1 MCAATGRLPL
11 SLLRRYFPAATGE
24 HSQKSKLNILINA
37 GLVFEGPLGLTAVP
51 SKISSSL
58 EGQVAV
64 FCFQLI
70 VLQCLDCVISQ
81 LIFLL
86 PEPSF
91 DYLVIS
97 DPTSPE
103 MVSDFDI

>member
-24 HSQKSKLNILINA
+24 HSQRFKLNILNA

-64 FCFQLI
+64 FCSTKS
-70 VLQCLDCVISQ
+70 CLCDISVD
-81 LIFLL
+81 LPATRALL
-86 PEPSF
+86 RLLG
-91 DYLVIS
+91 DQ
-97 DPTSPE
+97 
-103 MVSDFDI
+103 